1 MSTDTPAR
9 APRQRAAAL
18 TQPSGHLGARCV
30 RPWREARLRVGPW
43 RRVWYGASHEL
54 ACCSP
59 RGRSCVWPLTPVR
72 PLPPQ
77 KRKSKKQ
84 LRQLEELFF
93 GSSREFDPDVRVT
106 SDLIGEAMERTGLE
120 EKQIRQWFQYKRNKA
135 RVVTTSHDPLLVAY
149 NVSGRGV
156 SRSTRWARCCNTA
169 WLCLTWC
176 VVPCVA
182 LPARYRAAGAAV
194 ALQRAQEADGA
205 SRRAIHTRH
214 AGVRVQGSENR
225 RR

>member
-18 TQPSGHLGARCV
+18 TPPSAHLGARCV

-59 RGRSCVWPLTPVR
+59 RARSCVWPLTPVR

-156 SRSTRWARCCNTA
+156 FHTLGALLQHGLAVSDVVRRSLCGVASPLPGSRGRRCCA
-169 WLCLTWC
+169 
-176 VVPCVA
+176 
-182 LPARYRAAGAAV
+182 ART
-194 ALQRAQEADGA
+194 
-205 SRRAIHTRH
+205 RR
-214 AGVRVQGSENR
+214 
-225 RR
+225 